1 MKHLVSLYYRGVST
15 GRSGG
20 EMLRDVRGEK
30 LVVNPMPSL
39 CRDNGIRVI
48 CDVAPLVRSIGLE
61 RGGRE
66 TGTSRSP
73 AAMVRTWLRT

>member
-15 GRSGG
+15 GSSGG
-20 EMLRDVRGEK
+20 EMLRNVRGGK
-30 LVVNPMPSL
+30 PVVTPMPSL
-39 CRDNGIRVI
+39 CRDNGVCVI
-48 CDVAPLVRSIGLE
+48 WDVAPLVRSIGLE

-73 AAMVRTWLRT
+73 AAMERTWLRT